1 MQKIP
6 GGELAID
13 RRARVNQ
20 LVIEPEA
27 RRPEERICDFEPTFL
42 SLTPEEA
49 QAAAECCI
57 HCPDPA
63 LCYLACPANNDIP
76 SAMWLIEQGDFLA
89 AAKLYRQSSSLPEIC
104 GRVCPHE
111 ALCMGACIRNKQ
123 GDPVLTGRLEAFVTD
138 YERQHGGVEVPVGA
152 PTGKRVAIVGSGPSG
167 LACADRLIQQ
177 GHSVTIFER
186 DDEPGGLL
194 MHGIPN
200 FKLPKSVVKSRIQ
213 DLVDAGADIKT
224 ATAVGP
230 DLTLDDLLQQDFDA
244 VYVAVGSNVDAEL
257 KVPGVDLPGVV
268 EASEFLQQANQVSL
282 DRGGQEPHDLTAG
295 QRVVVIG
302 GGDTAADC
310 LRTAIRMKADS
321 VTCLY
326 RRTEAEMPGSKK
338 DRHLAEEEGAAFQF
352 LTQPVRFIAG
362 DDGSVA
368 QVECLACQLG
378 SPDSSGR
385 RRPVPVEG
393 SNFTVEADTVILA
406 VGYWPDP
413 TLGEANPDLKT
424 RNYGL
429 IIADPETGA
438 TTVPGVY
445 AGGDAVTGP
454 DLVVTAMAAGHRAAA
469 AIEKYLGQCKAESID
484 ESSGEA
490 VPA

>member
-63 LCYLACPANNDIP
+63 LCYLACPAKNDIP
-76 SAMWLIEQGDFLA
+76 SAMWLIEQGKFAEA
-89 AAKLYRQSSSLPEIC
+89 ADLYHQTSSLPEIC

-138 YERQHGGVEVPVGA
+138 YERQQGAVEVPVGA
-152 PTGKRVAIVGSGPSG
+152 PTGKRVAVVGSGPSG
-167 LACADRLIQQ
+167 LACADRLVQK

-213 DLVDAGADIKT
+213 DFVKAGVEFKT
-224 ATAVGP
+224 GSGVGP
-230 DLTLDDLLQQDFDA
+230 DLTLDDLFDQGFDA
-244 VYVAVGSNVDAEL
+244 IYLAVGANVDADLE
-257 KVPGVDLPGVV
+257 VPGADLPGVI
-268 EASEFLQQANQVSL
+268 EASEFLRQANRVSQ
-282 DRGGQEPHDLTAG
+282 DHGGQEPHDLTSG

-352 LTQPVRFIAG
+352 LTQPVRFISG
-362 DDGSVA
+362 EDGRVA

-378 SPDSSGR
+378 APDSSGR

-393 SNFTVEADTVILA
+393 SNFTVDADTVILA

-429 IIADPETGA
+429 IIAVRSTGA
-438 TTVPGVY
+438 TTLPGVF

-469 AIEKYLGQCKAESID
+469 AIDEYLGRGSAEPLG
-484 ESSGEA
+484 EPGAEA